1 MRRPDRPYPPV
12 VPLLEAAYAHP
23 RLRRL
28 FPFTSHYSLNLSSCT
43 EHPYL
48 VQVPSVDPMADGRF
62 RVRSVRSAHVIGW
75 ADTAG
80 EAVALVAAHIPPGLG
95 PAVAHRHHAGG
106 RFRIPPAPFPVGD
119 ARRFSSRPPVATV
132 PHL

>member
-1 MRRPDRPYPPV
+1 MRGPDRPYPSV

-43 EHPYL
+43 EHPCL

-95 PAVAHRHHAGG
+95 PAVARADITQAVASGS
-106 RFRIPPAPFPVGD
+106 R
-119 ARRFSSRPPVATV
+119 RPPS
-132 PHL
+132 P